1 MCFILIHKI
10 ILQVYFRRAT
20 ILNNAGSVEDA
31 LKVFLHCLS
40 LDEGFV
46 LAKVEAKKILCNLL
60 SPENINETLKESAL
74 NTSYV
79 RSKQLKHSS
88 AFEMEESYDCSQLTP
103 VSVSKY
109 SHTKL

>member
-1 MCFILIHKI
+1 MRLRLIHKI

-46 LAKVEAKKILCNLL
+46 LAKVEAKKVLTHSYKYLL
-60 SPENINETLKESAL
+60 WSDLFFLRN
-74 NTSYV
+74 
-79 RSKQLKHSS
+79 
-88 AFEMEESYDCSQLTP
+88 
-103 VSVSKY
+103 
-109 SHTKL
+109 